1 MSVVLPKDIDI
12 SKIKYSEI
20 KVLPSGGKSVY
31 INYNGGKMLV
41 QTPILTVPYGAND
54 GSKYSDVGD
63 KKYDITVSFRG
74 YDENAKIKMFH
85 DKLKEIENK
94 VIDDAFTNR
103 QPWFKDDFDNNR
115 AFVAR
120 MFTPIV
126 KIDKDKD
133 TGKPANKYPPT
144 FKAKMPYNNRED
156 KYEFDSYNMDG
167 DEIDM
172 ATIIKN
178 LKGAK
183 TQLVVQLTGIWIIGS
198 KFGCSWK
205 VVIGKFQLSSASKVA
220 FIEDSDTEKVKDESD
235 EEDDDI
241 SVDNEVVKNL
251 KTDDVPE
258 EEEDEKEDDD
268 EEEEEEEIEEEEEP
282 SPPPSPPKKVAPIKK
297 AVKKAK

>member
-1 MSVVLPKDIDI
+1 
-12 SKIKYSEI
+12 
-20 KVLPSGGKSVY
+20 
-31 INYNGGKMLV
+31 MLV
-41 QTPILTVPYGAND
+41 QTPILSVPYGAND

-74 YDENAKIKMFH
+74 YDDNAKIKMFH

-167 DEIDM
+167 EDIDM

-220 FIEDSDTEKVKDESD
+220 FIEDSDTEKVKNDEEEED
-235 EEDDDI
+235 EDDDI
-241 SVDNEVVKNL
+241 SVDNEVVKSL
-251 KTDDVPE
+251 AKTSISPPE
-258 EEEDEKEDDD
+258 EEED
-268 EEEEEEEIEEEEEP
+268 EEEEEEEEEEE
-282 SPPPSPPKKVAPIKK
+282 SPPSPPKAVVAVKK

>member
-41 QTPILTVPYGAND
+41 QTPILSVPYGAND
-54 GSKYSDVGD
+54 GTKYSDVGD

-74 YDENAKIKMFH
+74 YDENTKIKMFH

-133 TGKPANKYPPT
+133 TGKPANKFPPT

-205 VVIGKFQLSSASKVA
+205 VVIGKFQLSSASKVV
-220 FIEDSDTEKVKDESD
+220 FIEDSDTEKVKNTDDDED
-235 EEDDDI
+235 DEDDDI

-251 KTDDVPE
+251 NTTSVDE
-258 EEEDEKEDDD
+258 EEEDKS
-268 EEEEEEEIEEEEEP
+268 EEEEEEEEEESPP
-282 SPPPSPPKKVAPIKK
+282 SPPPVVVPVKK
-297 AVKKAK
+297 AVKKTK

>member
-41 QTPILTVPYGAND
+41 QTPILSVPYGAND

-74 YDENAKIKMFH
+74 HDENAKIKMFH

-133 TGKPANKYPPT
+133 TGKPANKFPPT

-172 ATIIKN
+172 ASIIKN

-205 VVIGKFQLSSASKVA
+205 VVIGKFQLSSASKVV
-220 FIEDSDTEKVKDESD
+220 FLEDSDTEKVKDVTED
-235 EEDDDI
+235 EDEDDDI

-251 KTDDVPE
+251 KSSDVPVE
-258 EEEDEKEDDD
+258 EEDD
-268 EEEEEEEIEEEEEP
+268 EEEEEEEVEEDEP
-282 SPPPSPPKKVAPIKK
+282 VPSPPKAVAPVKK